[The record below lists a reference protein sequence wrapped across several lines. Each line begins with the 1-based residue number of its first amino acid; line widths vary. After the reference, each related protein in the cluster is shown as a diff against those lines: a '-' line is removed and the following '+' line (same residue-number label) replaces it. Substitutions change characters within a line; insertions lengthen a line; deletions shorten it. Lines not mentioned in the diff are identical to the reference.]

1 MFGGNVKGG
10 AGHIAQ
16 CAGHCACSIEACCGG
31 FGKKAKRAEDGF
43 ELASCG
49 SAEHGEAGEGLGDD
63 AVDGGDESCG
73 LWNPGATLGG
83 FERKSRVEEGIAPRS
98 EDLGKVFLWAAEDNI
113 VNIGKEVNNGLDVRG
128 ERGKG
133 FGDAL
138 AHGKT
143 KRGGRKAF
151 ALEDSVG
158 HGEGFPDAVPHV
170 YVKVGRRTLPHL
182 G

>member
-49 SAEHGEAGEGLGDD
+49 SAEHGEAGEGLGDSV
-63 AVDGGDESCG
+63 VDGWDESCG
-73 LWNPGATLGG
+73 IWNPSAAFGG
-83 FERKSRVEEGIAPRS
+83 LERKSRIKEGSMPCR
-98 EDLGKVFLWAAEDNI
+98 EDLGKVFLWAAENDVINI
-113 VNIGKEVNNGLDVRG
+113 SEEMDNGLDVRG
-128 ERGKG
+128 KG
-133 FGDAL
+133 SKGLSDTF

-143 KRGGRKAF
+143 KRGSGKAF
-151 ALEDSVG
+151 ALEDTVSDGKGV
-158 HGEGFPDAVPHV
+158 PDAMSHV
-170 YVKVGRRTLPHL
+170 YVKVGWGTLPHL
-182 G
+182 C